1 MRYAEVLLNY
11 AEACIQ
17 TGDAATAKTYIN
29 MIQERAG
36 SNTISASV
44 DMNVLKKEKS
54 YELWLE
60 GCRWFEGCRF

>member
-11 AEACIQ
+11 AEACLN
-17 TGDAATAKTYIN
+17 TGDQSEAKKYIN

-36 SNTISASV
+36 SKTISQTV
-44 DMNVLKKEKS
+44 DMDVLKREKS

-60 GCRWFEGCRF
+60 AAAGSM